1 MQDIKLQNDLGMVLK
16 NHREKLKLS
25 LEDVSNATRINV
37 KYLHMMECNN
47 FAFSSSIV
55 VVRNY
60 LIAYM
65 KFLKIKYDLNLDF
78 HNQLLDSKNQATTDI
93 APSQDMSN
101 NFPIFGI
108 LVAIVMLL
116 LLFMLDCSNV
126 KYQALKAEDLLNI
139 NNYKKQRN

>member
-65 KFLKIKYDLNLDF
+65 KFLKIKYDLNLDL